1 MWHNKETWCNVLPK
15 SSLLLDPGIDLYIK
29 KCMRLTWRMVT
40 QIPALEIEYQSSY
53 LRQTLHKKLGYHS
66 SPYMRKRE
74 KGSPDQVLEE
84 EIACY
89 LWPGL
94 FDGGGR
100 LIRAGEVLC
109 RMKDAN

>member
-1 MWHNKETWCNVLPK
+1 MA
-15 SSLLLDPGIDLYIK
+15 
-29 KCMRLTWRMVT
+29 T
-40 QIPALEIEYQSSY
+40 QVPALRIEYRSSY
-53 LRQTLHKKLGYHS
+53 LESHHKKTGYH
-66 SPYMRKRE
+66 PLVRA
-74 KGSPDQVLEE
+74 KGRVSKDQVPVE

-109 RMKDAN
+109 RIKN

>member
-1 MWHNKETWCNVLPK
+1 
-15 SSLLLDPGIDLYIK
+15 
-29 KCMRLTWRMVT
+29 MVT
-40 QIPALEIEYQSSY
+40 QVPALKIEYWSPH
-53 LRQTLHKKLGYHS
+53 LQTYHKKMGYH
-66 SPYMRKRE
+66 PHLCAIGRVYQ
-74 KGSPDQVLEE
+74 GQVPVE

-109 RMKDAN
+109 RITN